1 MFQSGTPYIERQ
13 KSIPLTSHPNM
24 SSQPK
29 AYQPCKA
36 TIFLA
41 AARLTAKQNRG
52 FSGYT
57 LARAHIMFVFLK
69 V

>member
-1 MFQSGTPYIERQ
+1 LFQSGTPYIETQ
-13 KSIPLTSHPNM
+13 KAIPLTSHPNM

-41 AARLTAKQNRG
+41 AARPTREQNSG

-57 LARAHIMFVFLK
+57 LARAHMMFDF
-69 V
+69 